1 MLTHLTIKNYALIDE
16 LEVDF
21 TSGFSV
27 ITGET
32 GAGKSILLGG
42 LSLVLGKRADLSVI
56 KDTSKQGIVEA
67 GFNISNCNL
76 QAVFDNNDIDY
87 DVISHV
93 RREILPSGKSR
104 AFINDTPVLLDVMHQ
119 ISSALIDIHSQ
130 HQTLKLSEVDFQM
143 NLLDSLSGNFDI
155 LNIFSNKLK
164 TFRALNI
171 ELQQL
176 NQNALTLAKEYD
188 YNLFLLNELR
198 TVNLE
203 SLTLSGLETEYK
215 DLNNAEELSLLISE
229 AKEILDVEN
238 YGVVSNLNKL
248 KFKLNKLSSLSDA
261 FNELR
266 SRVESTFIELD
277 DLSSELESKQDHF
290 SSNPKRLDELGSLL
304 TSINNLLHKH
314 QSSTIKELILV
325 RDQLENSVEQTSNS
339 ENLIKQCEKNIESVN
354 IELKSLS
361 EELDKNRQAIIPNL
375 INRLKEILSNL
386 GMTNARFKISIIPQ
400 DSFNDF
406 GNSKLEFHFSANKG
420 SNFGTLD
427 KVASGGELSRIM
439 LAVKSIL
446 STYKRLPTIMFDE
459 IDSGVSGEVSDKMGN
474 IMQEMSQHM
483 QVFAITHL
491 PQIAAKGKS
500 HFKVFKYDEDEITKT
515 QLKPLIKNERIQEI
529 AQMLAGS
536 NISNSAVEH
545 AKQLLN

>member
-42 LSLVLGKRADLSVI
+42 LSLVIGKRADLSVI
-56 KDTSKQGIVEA
+56 KDTSKKCIVEA
-67 GFNISNCNL
+67 VFNISNYNL
-76 QAVFDNNDIDY
+76 QSVFDENDIDY
-87 DVISHV
+87 DAISHI

-130 HQTLKLSEVDFQM
+130 HQTLKLSEIDFQM

-164 TFRALNI
+164 IFKALNI
-171 ELQQL
+171 ELQHL

-188 YNLFLLNELR
+188 YNLFLLNELKA
-198 TVNLE
+198 VNLE
-203 SLTLSGLETEYK
+203 NLSLSDLETEYK

-229 AKEILDVEN
+229 AKEILDIEN
-238 YGVVSNLNKL
+238 YGVLSNLNSL
-248 KFKLNKLSSLSDA
+248 KFKLNKLSTLSDS

-266 SRVESTFIELD
+266 SRVESAFIELD
-277 DLSSELESKQDHF
+277 DLSTELESKQEHF
-290 SSNPKRLDELGSLL
+290 SSNPKRLDQLGSLL
-304 TSINNLLHKH
+304 TSLNNLLHKH
-314 QSSTIKELILV
+314 QRSSVEELILT
-325 RDQLENSVEQTSNS
+325 RDHLENSVQQTSNS
-339 ENLIKQCEKNIESVN
+339 ENLISQCKKNIESVSN
-354 IELKSLS
+354 ELKLLTKQ
-361 EELDKNRQAIIPNL
+361 LDKNRQAIIPNL
-375 INRLKEILSNL
+375 INRLEEILSNL
-386 GMTNARFKISIIPQ
+386 GLTNARFKISIIPQ
-400 DSFNDF
+400 DQYNEY

-420 SNFGTLD
+420 SNFGPLD

-446 STYKRLPTIMFDE
+446 SSYRRLPTIMFDE
-459 IDSGVSGEVSDKMGN
+459 IDTGVSGEVSNKMGN

-500 HFKVFKYDEDEITKT
+500 HFKVFKYDEDDITKT
-515 QLKPLIKNERIQEI
+515 QLKPLSKQERIQEI

-536 NISNSAVEH
+536 NISNSALEH

>member
-42 LSLVLGKRADLSVI
+42 LSLVIGKRADLSVI
-56 KDTSKQGIVEA
+56 KDTSKNCIVEA
-67 GFNISNCNL
+67 VFNISNYNL
-76 QAVFDNNDIDY
+76 QSVFDENDIDY
-87 DVISHV
+87 DAISHI

-130 HQTLKLSEVDFQM
+130 HQTLKLSEIDFQM

-164 TFRALNI
+164 IFKTLNI
-171 ELQQL
+171 ELQHL

-188 YNLFLLNELR
+188 YNLFLLNELKA
-198 TVNLE
+198 VNLE
-203 SLTLSGLETEYK
+203 NLSLSDLETEYK

-229 AKEILDVEN
+229 AKEILDIEN
-238 YGVVSNLNKL
+238 YGVLSNLNSL
-248 KFKLNKLSSLSDA
+248 KFKLNKLSTLSDS

-266 SRVESTFIELD
+266 SRVESAFIELD
-277 DLSSELESKQDHF
+277 DLSTELESKQEHF
-290 SSNPKRLDELGSLL
+290 SSNPKRLDQLGSLL
-304 TSINNLLHKH
+304 TSLNNLLHKH
-314 QSSTIKELILV
+314 QRSSVEELILT
-325 RDQLENSVEQTSNS
+325 RDHLENSVQQTSNS
-339 ENLIKQCEKNIESVN
+339 ENLISQCEKNIESVSN
-354 IELKSLS
+354 ELKLLTKQ
-361 EELDKNRQAIIPNL
+361 LDKNRQAIIPNL
-375 INRLKEILSNL
+375 INRLEEILSNL
-386 GMTNARFKISIIPQ
+386 GLTNARFKISIIPQ
-400 DSFNDF
+400 DQYNEY

-420 SNFGTLD
+420 SNFGPLD

-446 STYKRLPTIMFDE
+446 SSYRRLPTIMFDE
-459 IDSGVSGEVSDKMGN
+459 IDTGVSGEVSNKMGN

-500 HFKVFKYDEDEITKT
+500 HFKVFKYDEDDITKT
-515 QLKPLIKNERIQEI
+515 QLKPLSKQERIQEI

-536 NISNSAVEH
+536 NISNSALEH

>member
-42 LSLVLGKRADLSVI
+42 LSLVIGKRADLSVI
-56 KDTSKQGIVEA
+56 KDTSKKCIVEA
-67 GFNISNCNL
+67 VFNISNYNL
-76 QAVFDNNDIDY
+76 QSVFDENDIDY
-87 DVISHV
+87 DAISHI

-130 HQTLKLSEVDFQM
+130 HQTLKLSEIDFQM

-164 TFRALNI
+164 IFKALNI
-171 ELQQL
+171 ELQHL

-188 YNLFLLNELR
+188 YNLFLLNELKA
-198 TVNLE
+198 VNLE
-203 SLTLSGLETEYK
+203 NLSLSDLETEYK

-229 AKEILDVEN
+229 AKEILDIEN
-238 YGVVSNLNKL
+238 YGVLSNLNSL
-248 KFKLNKLSSLSDA
+248 KFKLNKLSTLSDS

-266 SRVESTFIELD
+266 SRVESAFIELD
-277 DLSSELESKQDHF
+277 DLSTELESKQEHF
-290 SSNPKRLDELGSLL
+290 SSNPKRLDQLGSLL
-304 TSINNLLHKH
+304 TSLNNLLHKH
-314 QSSTIKELILV
+314 QRSSVEELILT
-325 RDQLENSVEQTSNS
+325 RDHLENSVQQTSNS
-339 ENLIKQCEKNIESVN
+339 ENLISQCKKNIESVSN
-354 IELKSLS
+354 ELKLLTKQ
-361 EELDKNRQAIIPNL
+361 LDKNRQAIIPNL
-375 INRLKEILSNL
+375 INRLEEILSNL
-386 GMTNARFKISIIPQ
+386 GLTNARFKISIIPQ
-400 DSFNDF
+400 DQYNEY

-420 SNFGTLD
+420 SNFGPLD

-446 STYKRLPTIMFDE
+446 SSYRRLPTIMFDE
-459 IDSGVSGEVSDKMGN
+459 IDTGVSGEVSNKMGN
-474 IMQEMSQHM
+474 IMQEMSQYM

-500 HFKVFKYDEDEITKT
+500 HFKVFKYDEDDITKT
-515 QLKPLIKNERIQEI
+515 QLKPLSKQERIQEI

-536 NISNSAVEH
+536 NISNSALEH

>member
-1 MLTHLTIKNYALIDE
+1 MLTQLTIKNYALIDE

-56 KDTSKQGIVEA
+56 KDTSKKCIVEA
-67 GFNISNCNL
+67 VFDISNYNL
-76 QAVFDNNDIDY
+76 QSVFDDNDIDY
-87 DVISHV
+87 DAISHI

-104 AFINDTPVLLDVMHQ
+104 AFINDTPVLLDVMHK

-130 HQTLKLSEVDFQM
+130 HQTLKLSEIDFQM
-143 NLLDSLSGNFDI
+143 NLLDSLSGNFD
-155 LNIFSNKLK
+155 LLKIFSNKLK

-171 ELQQL
+171 ELQKL
-176 NQNALTLAKEYD
+176 NENALSLAKEYD
-188 YNLFLLNELR
+188 YNLFLLNELKS
-198 TVNLE
+198 VDLENLK
-203 SLTLSGLETEYK
+203 LSDLETEYK

-229 AKEILDVEN
+229 AKEILDAEN
-238 YGVVSNLNKL
+238 YGVISNLNSL
-248 KFKLNKLSSLSDA
+248 KFKLNKLSTLSES
-261 FNELR
+261 FNELK

-277 DLSSELESKQDHF
+277 DLSSEFESKQDHF
-290 SSNPKRLDELGSLL
+290 ISNPKRLDDLGSLL

-314 QSSTIKELILV
+314 QRSTVEELILT
-325 RDQLENSVEQTSNS
+325 RDQLENSVQQTSNS

-354 IELKSLS
+354 AELKSLS
-361 EELDKNRQAIIPNL
+361 KQLDKNRQEVIPNL
-375 INRLKEILSNL
+375 TARLEEILSNL

-400 DSFNDF
+400 ENYNDY

-420 SNFGTLD
+420 SHFGTLD

-446 STYKRLPTIMFDE
+446 SAYKRLPTIMFDE
-459 IDSGVSGEVSDKMGN
+459 IDTGVSGEVSNKMGN
-474 IMQEMSQHM
+474 IMEEMSQHM

-515 QLKPLIKNERIQEI
+515 QLKPLSKDDRIQEI

>member
-42 LSLVLGKRADLSVI
+42 LSLVIGKRADLSVI
-56 KDTSKQGIVEA
+56 KDTSKKCIVEA
-67 GFNISNCNL
+67 VFNISNYNL
-76 QAVFDNNDIDY
+76 QSVFDENDIDY
-87 DVISHV
+87 DAISHI

-130 HQTLKLSEVDFQM
+130 HQTLKLSEIDFQM

-164 TFRALNI
+164 IFKALNI
-171 ELQQL
+171 ELQHL

-188 YNLFLLNELR
+188 YNLFLLNELKA
-198 TVNLE
+198 VNLE
-203 SLTLSGLETEYK
+203 NLSLSDLETEYK

-229 AKEILDVEN
+229 AKEILDIEN
-238 YGVVSNLNKL
+238 YGVLSNLNSL
-248 KFKLNKLSSLSDA
+248 KFKLNKLSTLSDS

-266 SRVESTFIELD
+266 SRVESAFIELD
-277 DLSSELESKQDHF
+277 DLSTELESKQEHF
-290 SSNPKRLDELGSLL
+290 SSNPKRLDQLGSLL
-304 TSINNLLHKH
+304 TSLNNLFHKH
-314 QSSTIKELILV
+314 QRSSVEELILT
-325 RDQLENSVEQTSNS
+325 RDHLENSVQQTSNS
-339 ENLIKQCEKNIESVN
+339 ENLISQCEKNIESVSN
-354 IELKSLS
+354 ELKLLTKQ
-361 EELDKNRQAIIPNL
+361 LDKNRQAIIPNL
-375 INRLKEILSNL
+375 INRLEEILSNL
-386 GMTNARFKISIIPQ
+386 GLTNARFKISIIPQ
-400 DSFNDF
+400 DQYNEY

-420 SNFGTLD
+420 SNFGPLD

-446 STYKRLPTIMFDE
+446 SSYRRLPTIMFDE
-459 IDSGVSGEVSDKMGN
+459 IDTGVSGEVSNKMGN

-500 HFKVFKYDEDEITKT
+500 HFKVFKYDEDDITKT
-515 QLKPLIKNERIQEI
+515 QLKPLSKQERIQEI

-536 NISNSAVEH
+536 NISNSALEH

>member
-1 MLTHLTIKNYALIDE
+1 M
-16 LEVDF
+16 
-21 TSGFSV
+21 
-27 ITGET
+27 
-32 GAGKSILLGG
+32 
-42 LSLVLGKRADLSVI
+42 
-56 KDTSKQGIVEA
+56 
-67 GFNISNCNL
+67 
-76 QAVFDNNDIDY
+76 
-87 DVISHV
+87 
-93 RREILPSGKSR
+93 
-104 AFINDTPVLLDVMHQ
+104 
-119 ISSALIDIHSQ
+119 
-130 HQTLKLSEVDFQM
+130 
-143 NLLDSLSGNFDI
+143 
-155 LNIFSNKLK
+155 
-164 TFRALNI
+164 
-171 ELQQL
+171 
-176 NQNALTLAKEYD
+176 
-188 YNLFLLNELR
+188 
-198 TVNLE
+198 
-203 SLTLSGLETEYK
+203 
-215 DLNNAEELSLLISE
+215 
-229 AKEILDVEN
+229 
-238 YGVVSNLNKL
+238 
-248 KFKLNKLSSLSDA
+248 
-261 FNELR
+261 
-266 SRVESTFIELD
+266 
-277 DLSSELESKQDHF
+277 
-290 SSNPKRLDELGSLL
+290 
-304 TSINNLLHKH
+304 
-314 QSSTIKELILV
+314 
-325 RDQLENSVEQTSNS
+325 
-339 ENLIKQCEKNIESVN
+339 
-354 IELKSLS
+354 KSLS

-446 STYKRLPTIMFDE
+446 SAYKRLPTIMFDE

>member
-56 KDTSKQGIVEA
+56 KDTSKKCIVEA
-67 GFNISNCNL
+67 VFNISNYNL

-203 SLTLSGLETEYK
+203 SLTLSDLETEYK

-314 QSSTIKELILV
+314 QSSTIEELILV
-325 RDQLENSVEQTSNS
+325 RDQLENSVQQTSNS

-375 INRLKEILSNL
+375 INRLEEILSNL

-446 STYKRLPTIMFDE
+446 SAYKRLPTIMFDE

-515 QLKPLIKNERIQEI
+515 QLKPLIKDERIQEI

>member
-56 KDTSKQGIVEA
+56 KDTSKKCIVEA
-67 GFNISNCNL
+67 VFNISNYNL

-203 SLTLSGLETEYK
+203 SLTLSDLETEYK